1 MSDGSID
8 VLKDFD
14 TVDFVASLNR
24 LHIIGLSGHA
34 VNCFENYLSGIAGN
48 PLLFSQY
55 WTMCPMVQYRGHF
68 CSLSVVIFLHSVS
81 LLDFFWHKGISVV
94 FFFLIQILV
103 QLLFR
108 SVQSSFPCSDIFLLY
123 SLAKY
128 ILVLLWPWSHF
139 SPLFVTVYF
148 FCYILFQ
155 FWGLIFES
163 RFFQTHCTPV
173 SSFSFSLTFYSSFPC
188 RHCSPDWVIEFLPTF
203 LPDQHVKFSLSDLLA
218 WVSFLMFYS
227 IFLIDTKYVLIQW
240 MNRKRSQL
248 FNWVIEDFLFF
259 SRI

>member
-94 FFFLIQILV
+94 FFLPDSNFSSASCPLC
-103 QLLFR
+103 
-108 SVQSSFPCSDIFLLY
+108 SVQFSLQWYFSAVFLGKIYFSPALALVTFQSPFCYSLFFLLY
-123 SLAKY
+123 FIPILRAY
-128 ILVLLWPWSHF
+128 IWVQVF
-139 SPLFVTVYF
+139 SDTL
-148 FCYILFQ
+148 
-155 FWGLIFES
+155 
-163 RFFQTHCTPV
+163 
-173 SSFSFSLTFYSSFPC
+173 YSSFI
-188 RHCSPDWVIEFLPTF
+188 VF
-203 LPDQHVKFSLSDLLA
+203 
-218 WVSFLMFYS
+218 
-227 IFLIDTKYVLIQW
+227 FLINI
-240 MNRKRSQL
+240 L
-248 FNWVIEDFLFF
+248 F
-259 SRI
+259 